1 MKLENINKLVDVV
14 KNGTRAD
21 IAKLINE
28 EFECYTSEE
37 IQIMEN
43 NSFEDADSQDVS
55 YEYNREGDNFETL
68 DIATL
73 TKSVKK
79 SLTKIPS
86 REEARYISDIYY
98 QIQSMRIGVE
108 GQLRAMDQ
116 KADQDSKTEI
126 AEKKTKSNPVQSRPF
141 MEWYLA
147 NLKIMETEIGK
158 ALTIFSDSC
167 YMGRWAKA
175 NKGIGPTI
183 ATQLVAYL
191 DIPSDTGF
199 YAGNWWSYCGLNDN
213 NRPWLGREKSIQM
226 VNRHIT
232 DPKNITDQQVMELAA
247 ESKWR
252 YDYYEEKA
260 RTETGAWSKDLL
272 IKATAKIPYN
282 AHMKVLMYKIGHQFV
297 FVQNKPDSLY
307 GKILKERLTYETAKN
322 ESGDFADQ
330 AAQILA
336 SKNFNKSTEAYKS
349 YSVGKLPPAHLK
361 QRAQR
366 YATKMFISHLFEAEY
381 YNKFGKM
388 APNPYMLAVEGHKGY
403 IGPEIPYTAFERDG
417 I

>member
-1 MKLENINKLVDVV
+1 MKLENINKLVDTV

-28 EFECYTSEE
+28 EFECYTTEE
-37 IQIMEN
+37 INAMN
-43 NSFEDADSQDVS
+43 SKSFEDAEENS
-55 YEYNREGDNFETL
+55 YKYEKEGNNFKTL

-98 QIQSMRIGVE
+98 QIQTMRIGVE
-108 GQLRAMDQ
+108 SQLRAMDQ
-116 KADQDSKTEI
+116 RTDQDSKTEI
-126 AEKKTKSNPVQSRPF
+126 AEKSTKSNPVQSRPF
-141 MEWYLA
+141 MEWYLF

-158 ALTIFSDSC
+158 ALAIFSDSC

-183 ATQLVAYL
+183 ATQLIAYL
-191 DIPSDTGF
+191 NIPSDTGF

-213 NRPWLGREKSIQM
+213 NRPWLGREKSNQI
-226 VNRHIT
+226 VNKHIT

-247 ESKWR
+247 ESKWQ
-252 YDYYEEKA
+252 YSYYEENG
-260 RTETGAWSKDLL
+260 RSESGAWSKEML

-282 AHMKVLMYKIGHQFV
+282 THMKVLMYKIGHQFV
-297 FVQNKPDSLY
+297 FVKNKSDSVY
-307 GKILKERLTYETAKN
+307 GKIYKERLAYETAKN
-322 ESGDFADQ
+322 ENGDYAEQ
-330 AAQILA
+330 AAKILA

-349 YSVGKLPPAHLK
+349 YSIGKLPPAHLS

-381 YNKFGKM
+381 YNKFGKS

-403 IGPEIPYTAFERDG
+403 VEPEVPYTTFERDG